1 MEIHAAEEVILHLLP
16 LLLVLVHVNIK
27 IGKAISIVM
36 MITTIVDVVG
46 MAVIVVE
53 KMLTNL
59 TARNANVLTQ
69 KPKHKCCRRFMIF
82 LVLFFK
88 ECLMIK

>member
-46 MAVIVVE
+46 MAVIVVDQ
-53 KMLTNL
+53 MLTNL
-59 TARNANVLTQ
+59 TVRNANVLTQ
-69 KPKHKCCRRFMIF
+69 KPKPKCC
-82 LVLFFK
+82 
-88 ECLMIK
+88 

>member
-1 MEIHAAEEVILHLLP
+1 MEEVILHLLP

-46 MAVIVVE
+46 MVVIVVE
-53 KMLTNL
+53 KRLKRI
-59 TARNANVLTQ
+59 TATNANVLTQ
-69 KPKHKCCRRFMIF
+69 KPKC
-82 LVLFFK
+82 
-88 ECLMIK
+88 

>member
-16 LLLVLVHVNIK
+16 LLLVLVHVK
-27 IGKAISIVM
+27 SKVGKVISIVM

-69 KPKHKCCRRFMIF
+69 KPKPKCC
-82 LVLFFK
+82 
-88 ECLMIK
+88 

>member
-1 MEIHAAEEVILHLLP
+1 MEEVILHLLP

-46 MAVIVVE
+46 MAVIVVDQ
-53 KMLTNL
+53 MLTNL
-59 TARNANVLTQ
+59 TVRNANVLTQ
-69 KPKHKCCRRFMIF
+69 KPKHKCC
-82 LVLFFK
+82 
-88 ECLMIK
+88 

>member
-1 MEIHAAEEVILHLLP
+1 MEEVILHLLP

>member
-16 LLLVLVHVNIK
+16 LLLVLVHVNTQ
-27 IGKAISIVM
+27 IGKETNGAM
-36 MITTIVDVVG
+36 MITTIVDVLG

-53 KMLTNL
+53 KMLEQI

-69 KPKHKCCRRFMIF
+69 KPKPKCC
-82 LVLFFK
+82 
-88 ECLMIK
+88 

>member
-1 MEIHAAEEVILHLLP
+1 MEEVILHLLP
-16 LLLVLVHVNIK
+16 PLLVLVHVK
-27 IGKAISIVM
+27 SKVGKVISIVM
-36 MITTIVDVVG
+36 MLTTIVDVVG

-69 KPKHKCCRRFMIF
+69 KPKQKCCWRFIIF
-82 LVLFFK
+82 LVL
-88 ECLMIK
+88 